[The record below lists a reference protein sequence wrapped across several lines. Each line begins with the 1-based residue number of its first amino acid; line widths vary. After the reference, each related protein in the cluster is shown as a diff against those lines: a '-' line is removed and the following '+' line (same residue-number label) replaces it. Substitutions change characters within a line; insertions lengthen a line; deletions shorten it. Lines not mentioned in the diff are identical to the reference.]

1 MHGYFFLLTLWNTKE
16 GKNCFQ
22 PPVWLIYNWIC
33 LDFYSYV
40 NIFDCCMAGKGI
52 CKVFLLFTLRKYQ
65 TATWDEQMFFTHV
78 STSCETFGKQKGW
91 ILKENMITVL
101 QLMQDF
107 VGWICKSLSCVF
119 RPLQQWGKILCI
131 TCKVIVWVMLN
142 FGCQSNRFFYFCNRN
157 NIEYYM

>member
-1 MHGYFFLLTLWNTKE
+1 MGIFFCWPFETQKKVKIAFSPQYGLYTTE
-16 GKNCFQ
+16 FVG
-22 PPVWLIYNWIC
+22 I
-33 LDFYSYV
+33 FYSYV

-142 FGCQSNRFFYFCNRN
+142 FGCQSNRFFYFCTRN

>member
-1 MHGYFFLLTLWNTKE
+1 MGIFFCWPFETQKKVKIAFSPQYGLYTTE
-16 GKNCFQ
+16 F
-22 PPVWLIYNWIC
+22 V
-33 LDFYSYV
+33 
-40 NIFDCCMAGKGI
+40 GI
-52 CKVFLLFTLRKYQ
+52 FTLMSTFLIAAWLVRGSAKYFYFLHY
-65 TATWDEQMFFTHV
+65 ASIKLPHEMSRCFFTHV

-142 FGCQSNRFFYFCNRN
+142 FGCQSNRFLYFCNRN